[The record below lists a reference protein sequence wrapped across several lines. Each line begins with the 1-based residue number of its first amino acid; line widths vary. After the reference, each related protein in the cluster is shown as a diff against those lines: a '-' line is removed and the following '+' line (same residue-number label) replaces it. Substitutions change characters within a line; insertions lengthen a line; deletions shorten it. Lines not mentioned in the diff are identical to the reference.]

1 MELNKKYYIELEV
14 VTPLSVGA
22 GNDEEW
28 VKGVD
33 YIVSDGKV
41 YVIDLHKLAV
51 AGIDLE
57 RLSALFLKNDNDGI
71 VKLIGNK
78 IEEVSTYIYDCP
90 CNSDNN
96 IKAFQRSQLHNSPQV
111 AGSSLKGAI
120 RSILFSHLASEEEKQ
135 RFRDPREKSKPDDE
149 IFGTLKNKN
158 VFMRFLKVGDFEMPS
173 VKLYNTKIFNL
184 QGYGYNWQGGWK
196 HSGGKRSKTDRRFS
210 PTGFNTLYECA
221 IPGSKGYGTI
231 ALASVAYNMQGSL
244 QARANHADKKSK
256 IVNGDIKDLFAIIN
270 KHTKEYLE
278 KEREFFAT
286 YQAEHSEYIE
296 ECIDDLLQ
304 MIPADN
310 SYCLLKMSA
319 GSGFHSIT
327 GDWKYNDYDR
337 TGIWQ
342 KTGKKRY
349 KSRKIVIDGKKFSLM
364 GFVKLR
370 DVDLEDYEAY
380 RDSDK

>member
-1 MELNKKYYIELEV
+1 M
-14 VTPLSVGA
+14 
-22 GNDEEW
+22 
-28 VKGVD
+28 
-33 YIVSDGKV
+33 
-41 YVIDLHKLAV
+41 
-51 AGIDLE
+51 
-57 RLSALFLKNDNDGI
+57 
-71 VKLIGNK
+71 
-78 IEEVSTYIYDCP
+78 
-90 CNSDNN
+90 
-96 IKAFQRSQLHNSPQV
+96 
-111 AGSSLKGAI
+111 
-120 RSILFSHLASEEEKQ
+120 
-135 RFRDPREKSKPDDE
+135 
-149 IFGTLKNKN
+149 
-158 VFMRFLKVGDFEMPS
+158 
-173 VKLYNTKIFNL
+173 
-184 QGYGYNWQGGWK
+184 
-196 HSGGKRSKTDRRFS
+196 
-210 PTGFNTLYECA
+210 
-221 IPGSKGYGTI
+221 
-231 ALASVAYNMQGSL
+231 
-244 QARANHADKKSK
+244 
-256 IVNGDIKDLFAIIN
+256 
-270 KHTKEYLE
+270 E

-342 KTGKKRY
+342 KTGKKKY